1 MRVCIPSLCCKK
13 TKQKTNPKIN
23 KKKTGS
29 MRILVKNI
37 ILRATLNQKG
47 GRHIG
52 SHEGFR
58 SYALHNIKEGRPFMF
73 WRGTRFIRLR
83 GKSQTQC
90 TKRQFI
96 GSKSER
102 WISIKCK
109 RPTRAGRNGGIS
121 WIAARNRKLHSF
133 FFPKWGSSKSSKK
146 TERKSRIC

>member
-1 MRVCIPSLCCKK
+1 MRVCIPSLCC
-13 TKQKTNPKIN
+13 QKNNNPKIN

-83 GKSQTQC
+83 GKSQTQS

-109 RPTRAGRNGGIS
+109 RPTRAGRNGGNS
-121 WIAARNRKLHSF
+121 WIAARNRKLHFSF
-133 FFPKWGSSKSSKK
+133 QNGVQANQAK
-146 TERKSRIC
+146 TEGKSRIC

>member
-1 MRVCIPSLCCKK
+1 MRVCIPSLCCQK
-13 TKQKTNPKIN
+13 TKQKTNPK

-96 GSKSER
+96 GSKRER

-121 WIAARNRKLHSF
+121 WIAARNRKLHFF

-146 TERKSRIC
+146 NWEEKQNLLI